1 MDCRAR
7 ELKAV
12 PNTNCLHELR
22 AEALGLYLDD
32 ISDACRARELKAV
45 PNTNCLHELRAEAL
59 GLHFGDDFVDCFSR
73 RNHRENICIGTD
85 VAVNNNGL
93 VHLKSLCEN
102 RLDFLRLCDS

>member
-7 ELKAV
+7 EFTVV
-12 PNTNCLHELR
+12 PQPNCLHELR

-32 ISDACRARELKAV
+32 ISDVCRARELTVV
-45 PNTNCLHELRAEAL
+45 PQPNCLHELRAEAL

-85 VAVNNNGL
+85 AAVNNNGL
-93 VHLKSLCEN
+93 VHLKSLCKN
-102 RLDFLRLCDS
+102 RLDFLGLCDS